1 MAVSSIKEINDKFSY
16 DDKVS
21 GGEGDG
27 VKVSCGQHGSYN
39 ELSYIYTTLL
49 QPLIDKKKI
58 TKQEALDALDEACDL
73 PQPRMREAYYDKLE
87 ELLGV
92 AIR

>member
-1 MAVSSIKEINDKFSY
+1 MAVSSIKEINDRFEY
-16 DDKVS
+16 DDKV
-21 GGEGDG
+21 GGGKGDG
-27 VKVSCGQHGSYN
+27 DKVSCGQHGSYN

-49 QPLIDKKKI
+49 QPLIDSKKI
-58 TKQEALDALDEACDL
+58 TKQEALEAMDEACDL
-73 PQPRMREAYYDKLE
+73 PQPRLRDDYYDKLE